1 MSQMT
6 YTRCGLCR
14 GTLKF
19 MAMIG
24 IDERQVSCPCTLSS
38 TPGWS
43 PTGVTE
49 NQLERLAKSEETLHK
64 LVRGERWESLIL
76 LNELRAAWQKEAAP
90 IIPNAE
96 MGSA

>member
-1 MSQMT
+1 
-6 YTRCGLCR
+6 
-14 GTLKF
+14 
-19 MAMIG
+19 MIG

-49 NQLERLAKSEETLHK
+49 NQLERLADEAKMYKELMHSDTAECVCL
-64 LVRGERWESLIL
+64 LGEM
-76 LNELRAAWQKEAAP
+76 RADYRLKVAP
-90 IIPNAE
+90 IIPTAE